1 MANHL
6 DERGDPFADLEYRM
20 NNPKISQD
28 VVNRNPPVSVVSKQP
43 TSSKAGQLKAE
54 NYDLWFQNERL
65 TEENSALGMELG
77 KLQDKHD
84 KLMYLARNRLG
95 EIRSKYQ
102 RLEQDNQTLRSE
114 LDRLAREY
122 ETTRKLVEDYRRM
135 EER

>member
-1 MANHL
+1 MAGNL
-6 DERGDPFADLEYRM
+6 EERTDPFADLEYRM
-20 NNPKISQD
+20 TNPKINQD
-28 VVNRNPPVSVVSKQP
+28 VINRNSGINILSKQP
-43 TSSKAGQLKAE
+43 ISKAVQLKAE

-65 TEENSALGMELG
+65 NEENSALGIELG

-95 EIRSKYQ
+95 EIRTRYQ
-102 RLEQDNQTLRSE
+102 RLEQDNQTLKTE

-122 ETTRKLVEDYRRM
+122 EGTRKMIEDYRRM

>member
-1 MANHL
+1 MAANL
-6 DERGDPFADLEYRM
+6 DERTDPFTDLEYRVT
-20 NNPKISQD
+20 NPKISQD
-28 VVNRNPPVSVVSKQP
+28 VINRNSGINILSKQP
-43 TSSKAGQLKAE
+43 ISKAVQLKAE

-65 TEENSALGMELG
+65 NEENGALGVELG

-95 EIRSKYQ
+95 EIRSRYQ
-102 RLEQDNQTLRSE
+102 GLEKDNHALKTE

-122 ETTRKLVEDYRRM
+122 DTTRKMIEDYRRM